1 MSKITRKLFLY
12 FVIVSLVLAG
22 TAFAGFYG
30 TFRYYSYQEYNRE
43 LQDRAEVIRARL
55 EDFMRDCNGAQELS
69 AYIKVLDDITLA
81 DAYFISREGET
92 FTCPCSCGT
101 TVKIK
106 KKPSAQVEQF
116 AQQVFESGQYMQVKN
131 QERDYA
137 GIPVKEKG
145 RTTAVVV
152 ITDTFHVDQGSFL
165 MAVASLLG
173 CLAAAF
179 LLAAAVAKNM
189 ARKFMEPIHRI
200 AFAVSE
206 LSCGNYHV
214 KTEVKAQNEIG
225 NLARQTDLL
234 AEKLEETDKER
245 ARMEQ
250 MQKDYIANLSHELR
264 TPVTVIRSSMEA
276 LYDGMVP
283 EKKVKEY
290 QKQMLS
296 ETISLQRLINDMLEL
311 SRLENKDFPISRELL
326 DLRTVLE
333 DASRSV
339 RMLAREK
346 RIQVNLAIPE
356 AELPFEGDYGR
367 LKQMFL
373 AVFDNSVKYSE
384 PDKTIQVQIT
394 VKSDDYYIVIED
406 EGCGIARDKIPN
418 IFDKFYRLSKESV
431 PGTGLGMVIVKSIA
445 DRHQIDIRI
454 QSEEGKGTKIT
465 FIVPVYKS
473 H

>member
-55 EDFMRDCNGAQELS
+55 EHFMRDCNGAQELS
-69 AYIKVLDDITLA
+69 AYIKVLDDVTLA

-92 FTCPCSCGT
+92 FTCPCPCRT
-101 TVKIK
+101 TVKIE

-116 AQQVFESGQYMQVKN
+116 AQQVFESGQYMQVKDAK
-131 QERDYA
+131 RDYV
-137 GIPVKEKG
+137 GIPVREG
-145 RTTAVVV
+145 AETTAVVV
-152 ITDTFHVDQGSFL
+152 IVDTFEVDRGSFL

-173 CLAAAF
+173 CLAAAS
-179 LLAAAVAKNM
+179 LLASAVARNM

-200 AFAVSE
+200 AFTVSE
-206 LSCGNYHV
+206 LACGNYHV
-214 KTEVKAQNEIG
+214 KTEVRDQNEIG

-283 EKKVKEY
+283 EEKVKEY

-333 DASRSV
+333 DAARSV

-346 RIQVNLAIPE
+346 RIQVKLAIPE
-356 AELPFEGDYGR
+356 EELPFEGDYGR

-373 AVFDNSVKYSE
+373 AVLDNSVKYSD
-384 PDKTIQVQIT
+384 PDKAIRVQTT

-406 EGCGIARDKIPN
+406 EGCGIARDKISR
-418 IFDKFYRLSKESV
+418 IFDKFYRLSKERAL
-431 PGTGLGMVIVKSIA
+431 GTGLGMVIVKSIA

-454 QSEEGKGTKIT
+454 QSEEGKGTRIT
-465 FIVPVYKS
+465 FIVPVYKRY
-473 H
+473 

>member
-22 TAFAGFYG
+22 TAFAGFYS

-55 EDFMRDCNGAQELS
+55 EHFMRDCNGAQELS
-69 AYIKVLDDITLA
+69 AYIKVLDDVTLA

-92 FTCPCSCGT
+92 FTCPCPCRT
-101 TVKIK
+101 TVKIE

-116 AQQVFESGQYMQVKN
+116 AQQVFESGQYMQVKDAK
-131 QERDYA
+131 RDYV
-137 GIPVKEKG
+137 GIPVREG
-145 RTTAVVV
+145 AETTAVVV
-152 ITDTFHVDQGSFL
+152 IVDTFEVDRGSFL

-173 CLAAAF
+173 CLAAAS
-179 LLAAAVAKNM
+179 LLASAVARNM

-200 AFAVSE
+200 AFTVSE
-206 LSCGNYHV
+206 LACGNYHV
-214 KTEVKAQNEIG
+214 KTEVRDQNEIG

-283 EKKVKEY
+283 EEKVKEY

-333 DASRSV
+333 DAARSV

-346 RIQVNLAIPE
+346 RIQVKLAIPE
-356 AELPFEGDYGR
+356 EELPFEGDYGR

-373 AVFDNSVKYSE
+373 AVLDNSVKYSD
-384 PDKTIQVQIT
+384 PDKTIRVQIT

-406 EGCGIARDKIPN
+406 EGCGIARDKISR
-418 IFDKFYRLSKESV
+418 IFDKFYRLSKERA

-454 QSEEGKGTKIT
+454 QSEEGKGTRIT
-465 FIVPVYKS
+465 FIVPVYKRY
-473 H
+473 

>member
-55 EDFMRDCNGAQELS
+55 EHFMRDCNGAQELS
-69 AYIKVLDDITLA
+69 AYIKVLDDVTLA

-92 FTCPCSCGT
+92 FTCPCPCRT
-101 TVKIK
+101 TVKIE

-116 AQQVFESGQYMQVKN
+116 AQQVFESGQYMQVKDAK
-131 QERDYA
+131 RDSV
-137 GIPVKEKG
+137 GIPVREG
-145 RTTAVVV
+145 AETTAVVV
-152 ITDTFHVDQGSFL
+152 IVDTFEVDRGSFL

-173 CLAAAF
+173 CLAAAS
-179 LLAAAVAKNM
+179 LLASAVARNM

-206 LSCGNYHV
+206 LACGNYHV
-214 KTEVKAQNEIG
+214 KTEVRDQNEIG

-276 LYDGMVP
+276 LYDEVVP
-283 EKKVKEY
+283 EEKVKEY

-333 DASRSV
+333 DAARSV

-346 RIQVNLAIPE
+346 RIQVKLAIPE
-356 AELPFEGDYGR
+356 EELPFEGDYGR

-373 AVFDNSVKYSE
+373 AVLDNSVKYSD
-384 PDKTIQVQIT
+384 PDKTIRVQIT

-406 EGCGIARDKIPN
+406 EGCGIARDKISR
-418 IFDKFYRLSKESV
+418 IFDKFYRLSKERA

-465 FIVPVYKS
+465 FIVPVYKRY
-473 H
+473 

>member
-55 EDFMRDCNGAQELS
+55 EHFMRDCNGAQELS
-69 AYIKVLDDITLA
+69 AYIKVLDDVTLA

-92 FTCPCSCGT
+92 FTCPCPCRT
-101 TVKIK
+101 TVKIE

-116 AQQVFESGQYMQVKN
+116 AQQVFESGQYMQVKDAK
-131 QERDYA
+131 RDYV
-137 GIPVKEKG
+137 GIPVREG
-145 RTTAVVV
+145 AETTAVVV
-152 ITDTFHVDQGSFL
+152 IVDTFEVDRGSFL

-173 CLAAAF
+173 CLAAAS
-179 LLAAAVAKNM
+179 LLASAVARNM

-200 AFAVSE
+200 AFTVSE
-206 LSCGNYHV
+206 LACGNYHV
-214 KTEVKAQNEIG
+214 KTEVRDQNEIG

-283 EKKVKEY
+283 EEKVKEY

-333 DASRSV
+333 DAARSV

-346 RIQVNLAIPE
+346 RIQVKLAIPE
-356 AELPFEGDYGR
+356 EELPFEGDYGR

-373 AVFDNSVKYSE
+373 AVLDNSVKYSD
-384 PDKTIQVQIT
+384 PDKTIRVQIT

-406 EGCGIARDKIPN
+406 EGCGIARDKISR
-418 IFDKFYRLSKESV
+418 IFDKFYRLSKERA

-465 FIVPVYKS
+465 FIVPVYKRY
-473 H
+473 

>member
-101 TVKIK
+101 TVKIE

-250 MQKDYIANLSHELR
+250 M
-264 TPVTVIRSSMEA
+264 
-276 LYDGMVP
+276 
-283 EKKVKEY
+283 
-290 QKQMLS
+290 LS

-356 AELPFEGDYGR
+356 EELPFEGDYGR

>member
-30 TFRYYSYQEYNRE
+30 TFRYYSYQEYKRE

-55 EDFMRDCNGAQELS
+55 EHFMRDCNGAQELS
-69 AYIKVLDDITLA
+69 AYIKVLDDVTLA

-92 FTCPCSCGT
+92 FTCPCPCRT
-101 TVKIK
+101 TVKIE

-116 AQQVFESGQYMQVKN
+116 AQQVFESGQYMQVKDAK
-131 QERDYA
+131 RDYV
-137 GIPVKEKG
+137 GIPVREG
-145 RTTAVVV
+145 AETTAVVV
-152 ITDTFHVDQGSFL
+152 IVDTFEVDRGSFL

-173 CLAAAF
+173 CLAAAS
-179 LLAAAVAKNM
+179 LLASAVARNM

-200 AFAVSE
+200 AFTVSE
-206 LSCGNYHV
+206 LACGNYHV
-214 KTEVKAQNEIG
+214 KTEVRDQNEIG

-276 LYDGMVP
+276 LYDEVVP
-283 EKKVKEY
+283 EEKVKEY

-333 DASRSV
+333 DAARSV

-346 RIQVNLAIPE
+346 RIQVKLAIPE
-356 AELPFEGDYGR
+356 EELPFEGDYGR

-373 AVFDNSVKYSE
+373 AVLDNSVKYSD
-384 PDKTIQVQIT
+384 PDKTIRVQIT

-406 EGCGIARDKIPN
+406 EGCGIARDKISR
-418 IFDKFYRLSKESV
+418 IFDKFYRLSKERA

-465 FIVPVYKS
+465 FIVPVYKRY
-473 H
+473 

>member
-1 MSKITRKLFLY
+1 
-12 FVIVSLVLAG
+12 
-22 TAFAGFYG
+22 
-30 TFRYYSYQEYNRE
+30 
-43 LQDRAEVIRARL
+43 
-55 EDFMRDCNGAQELS
+55 
-69 AYIKVLDDITLA
+69 
-81 DAYFISREGET
+81 
-92 FTCPCSCGT
+92 
-101 TVKIK
+101 
-106 KKPSAQVEQF
+106 
-116 AQQVFESGQYMQVKN
+116 
-131 QERDYA
+131 
-137 GIPVKEKG
+137 
-145 RTTAVVV
+145 
-152 ITDTFHVDQGSFL
+152 
-165 MAVASLLG
+165 
-173 CLAAAF
+173 
-179 LLAAAVAKNM
+179 
-189 ARKFMEPIHRI
+189 
-200 AFAVSE
+200 
-206 LSCGNYHV
+206 
-214 KTEVKAQNEIG
+214 
-225 NLARQTDLL
+225 
-234 AEKLEETDKER
+234 
-245 ARMEQ
+245 MEQ

-356 AELPFEGDYGR
+356 EELPFEDDYGR

-473 H
+473 Y

>member
-55 EDFMRDCNGAQELS
+55 EHFMRDCNGAQELS
-69 AYIKVLDDITLA
+69 AYIKVLDDVTLA

-92 FTCPCSCGT
+92 FTCPCPCRT
-101 TVKIK
+101 TVKIE

-116 AQQVFESGQYMQVKN
+116 AQQVFESGQYMQVKDAK
-131 QERDYA
+131 RDYV
-137 GIPVKEKG
+137 GIPVREG
-145 RTTAVVV
+145 AETTAVVV
-152 ITDTFHVDQGSFL
+152 IVDTFEVDRGSFL

-173 CLAAAF
+173 CLAAAS
-179 LLAAAVAKNM
+179 LLASAVARNM

-200 AFAVSE
+200 AFTVSE
-206 LSCGNYHV
+206 LACGNYHV
-214 KTEVKAQNEIG
+214 KTEVRDQNEIG

-276 LYDGMVP
+276 LYDEVVP
-283 EKKVKEY
+283 EEKVKEY

-333 DASRSV
+333 DAARSV

-346 RIQVNLAIPE
+346 RIQVKLAIPE
-356 AELPFEGDYGR
+356 EELPFEGDYGR

-373 AVFDNSVKYSE
+373 AVLDNSVKYSD
-384 PDKTIQVQIT
+384 PDKAIRVQTT

-406 EGCGIARDKIPN
+406 EGCGIARDKISR
-418 IFDKFYRLSKESV
+418 IFDKFYRLSKERAL
-431 PGTGLGMVIVKSIA
+431 GTGLGMVIVKSIA

-454 QSEEGKGTKIT
+454 QSEEGKGTRIT
-465 FIVPVYKS
+465 FIVPVYKRY
-473 H
+473 

>member
-55 EDFMRDCNGAQELS
+55 EHFMRDCNGAQELS
-69 AYIKVLDDITLA
+69 AYIKVLDDVTLA

-92 FTCPCSCGT
+92 FTCPCPCRT
-101 TVKIK
+101 TVKIE

-116 AQQVFESGQYMQVKN
+116 AQQVFESGQYMQVKDAK
-131 QERDYA
+131 RDYV
-137 GIPVKEKG
+137 GIPVREG
-145 RTTAVVV
+145 AETTAVDV
-152 ITDTFHVDQGSFL
+152 IVDTFEVDRGSFL

-173 CLAAAF
+173 CLAAAS
-179 LLAAAVAKNM
+179 LLASAVARNM

-200 AFAVSE
+200 AFTVSE
-206 LSCGNYHV
+206 LACGNYHV
-214 KTEVKAQNEIG
+214 KTEVRDQNEIG

-283 EKKVKEY
+283 EEKVKEY

-333 DASRSV
+333 DAARSV

-346 RIQVNLAIPE
+346 RIQVKLAIPAE
-356 AELPFEGDYGR
+356 ELPFEGDYGR

-373 AVFDNSVKYSE
+373 AVLDNSVKYSD
-384 PDKTIQVQIT
+384 PDKTIRVQIT

-406 EGCGIARDKIPN
+406 EGCGIARDKISR
-418 IFDKFYRLSKESV
+418 IFDKFYRLSKERA

-465 FIVPVYKS
+465 FIVPVYKRY
-473 H
+473 

>member
-55 EDFMRDCNGAQELS
+55 EHFMRDCNGAQELS
-69 AYIKVLDDITLA
+69 AYIKVLDDVTLA

-92 FTCPCSCGT
+92 FTCPCPCRT
-101 TVKIK
+101 TVKIE

-116 AQQVFESGQYMQVKN
+116 AQQVFESGQYMQVKDAK
-131 QERDYA
+131 RDYV
-137 GIPVKEKG
+137 GIPVREG
-145 RTTAVVV
+145 AETTAVVV
-152 ITDTFHVDQGSFL
+152 IVDTFEVDRGSFL
-165 MAVASLLG
+165 MAVASLFG
-173 CLAAAF
+173 CLAAAS
-179 LLAAAVAKNM
+179 LLASAVARNM

-206 LSCGNYHV
+206 LTCGNYHV
-214 KTEVKAQNEIG
+214 KTEVRDQNEIG

-283 EKKVKEY
+283 EEKVKEY

-333 DASRSV
+333 DAARSV

-346 RIQVNLAIPE
+346 RIQVKLAIPE
-356 AELPFEGDYGR
+356 EELPFEGDYGR

-373 AVFDNSVKYSE
+373 AVLDNSVKYSD
-384 PDKTIQVQIT
+384 PDKTIRVQIT
-394 VKSDDYYIVIED
+394 VKSDDYYIAIED
-406 EGCGIARDKIPN
+406 EGCGIARDKISR
-418 IFDKFYRLSKESV
+418 IFDKFYRLSKERA

-465 FIVPVYKS
+465 FIVPVYKRY
-473 H
+473 

>member
-101 TVKIK
+101 TVKIE

-250 MQKDYIANLSHELR
+250 M
-264 TPVTVIRSSMEA
+264 
-276 LYDGMVP
+276 
-283 EKKVKEY
+283 
-290 QKQMLS
+290 LS

-356 AELPFEGDYGR
+356 EELPFEGDYGR

-431 PGTGLGMVIVKSIA
+431 PGTGLGMVIIKSIA

>member
-101 TVKIK
+101 TVKIE

-250 MQKDYIANLSHELR
+250 M
-264 TPVTVIRSSMEA
+264 
-276 LYDGMVP
+276 
-283 EKKVKEY
+283 
-290 QKQMLS
+290 LS

-356 AELPFEGDYGR
+356 EELPFEGDYGR

-406 EGCGIARDKIPN
+406 EGCGIDRDKIPN

-431 PGTGLGMVIVKSIA
+431 PGTGLGMVIIKSIA

>member
-55 EDFMRDCNGAQELS
+55 EHFMRDCNGAQELS
-69 AYIKVLDDITLA
+69 AYIKVLDDVTLA

-92 FTCPCSCGT
+92 FTCPCPCRT
-101 TVKIK
+101 TVKIE

-116 AQQVFESGQYMQVKN
+116 AQQVFESGQYMQVKDAK
-131 QERDYA
+131 RDYV
-137 GIPVKEKG
+137 GIPVREG
-145 RTTAVVV
+145 AETTAVVV
-152 ITDTFHVDQGSFL
+152 IVDTFEVDRGSFL
-165 MAVASLLG
+165 MAVASLFG
-173 CLAAAF
+173 CLAAAS
-179 LLAAAVAKNM
+179 LLASAVARNM

-206 LSCGNYHV
+206 LTCGNYHV
-214 KTEVKAQNEIG
+214 KTEVRDQNEIG

-245 ARMEQ
+245 VRMEQ

-283 EKKVKEY
+283 EEKVKEY

-333 DASRSV
+333 DAARSV

-346 RIQVNLAIPE
+346 RIQVKLAIPE
-356 AELPFEGDYGR
+356 EELPFEGDYGR

-373 AVFDNSVKYSE
+373 AVLDNSVKYSD
-384 PDKTIQVQIT
+384 PDKTIRVQIT

-406 EGCGIARDKIPN
+406 EGCGIARDKISR
-418 IFDKFYRLSKESV
+418 IFDKFYRLSKERA

-465 FIVPVYKS
+465 FIVPVYKRY
-473 H
+473 

>member
-12 FVIVSLVLAG
+12 FVIVSLVLAS
-22 TAFAGFYG
+22 TAFAGFYA

-55 EDFMRDCNGAQELS
+55 EHFMRDCNGAQELS
-69 AYIKVLDDITLA
+69 AYIKVLDDVTLA

-92 FTCPCSCGT
+92 FTCPCPCGT
-101 TVKIK
+101 TVKIE

-116 AQQVFESGQYMQVKN
+116 AQQVFESGQYMQVKDVG
-131 QERDYA
+131 RDYA

-145 RTTAVVV
+145 ETTAVVV
-152 ITDTFHVDQGSFL
+152 IADTFHVDQGSFL
-165 MAVASLLG
+165 MAIANLLG

-179 LLAAAVAKNM
+179 LLAAAVAKHM

-206 LSCGNYHV
+206 LACGNYRV
-214 KTEVKAQNEIG
+214 KTEVTDQNEIG

-245 ARMEQ
+245 VRMEQ

-276 LYDGMVP
+276 LYDEVVP
-283 EKKVKEY
+283 EEKVKEY

-333 DASRSV
+333 DAARSV

-346 RIQVNLAIPE
+346 RIQVKLAIPE
-356 AELPFEGDYGR
+356 EELPFEGDYGR

-373 AVFDNSVKYSE
+373 AVLDNSVKYSD
-384 PDKTIQVQIT
+384 PDKTIRVQIT

-406 EGCGIARDKIPN
+406 EGCGIARDKISR
-418 IFDKFYRLSKESV
+418 IFDKFYRLSKESA

-454 QSEEGKGTKIT
+454 QSEEGKGTKLT
-465 FIVPVYKS
+465 FIVPVYKPY
-473 H
+473 

>member
-55 EDFMRDCNGAQELS
+55 EHFMRDCNGAQELS
-69 AYIKVLDDITLA
+69 AYIKVLDDVTLA

-92 FTCPCSCGT
+92 FTCPCPCRT
-101 TVKIK
+101 TVKIE

-116 AQQVFESGQYMQVKN
+116 AQQVFESGQYMQVKDAK
-131 QERDYA
+131 RDYV
-137 GIPVKEKG
+137 GIPVREG
-145 RTTAVVV
+145 AETTAVVV
-152 ITDTFHVDQGSFL
+152 IVDTFEVDRGSFL
-165 MAVASLLG
+165 MAVASLFG
-173 CLAAAF
+173 CLAAAS
-179 LLAAAVAKNM
+179 LLASAVARNM

-206 LSCGNYHV
+206 LTCGNYHV
-214 KTEVKAQNEIG
+214 KTEVRDQNEIG

-245 ARMEQ
+245 ACMEQ

-283 EKKVKEY
+283 EEKVKEY

-333 DASRSV
+333 DAARSV

-346 RIQVNLAIPE
+346 RIQVKLAIPE
-356 AELPFEGDYGR
+356 EELPFEGDYGR

-373 AVFDNSVKYSE
+373 AVLDNSVKYSD
-384 PDKTIQVQIT
+384 PDKTIRVQIT

-406 EGCGIARDKIPN
+406 EGCGIARDKISR
-418 IFDKFYRLSKESV
+418 IFDKFYRLSKERA

-465 FIVPVYKS
+465 FIVPVYKRY
-473 H
+473 

>member
-22 TAFAGFYG
+22 TAFAGFYS

-55 EDFMRDCNGAQELS
+55 EHFMRDCNGAQELS
-69 AYIKVLDDITLA
+69 AYIKVLDDVTLA

-92 FTCPCSCGT
+92 FTCPCPCRT
-101 TVKIK
+101 TVKIE

-116 AQQVFESGQYMQVKN
+116 AQQVFESGQYMQVKDAK
-131 QERDYA
+131 RDYV
-137 GIPVKEKG
+137 GIPVREG
-145 RTTAVVV
+145 AETTAVVV
-152 ITDTFHVDQGSFL
+152 IVDTFEVDRGSFL

-173 CLAAAF
+173 CLAAAS
-179 LLAAAVAKNM
+179 LLASAVARNM

-200 AFAVSE
+200 AFTVSE
-206 LSCGNYHV
+206 LACGNYHV
-214 KTEVKAQNEIG
+214 KTEVRDQNEIG

-283 EKKVKEY
+283 EEKVKEY

-333 DASRSV
+333 DAARSV

-346 RIQVNLAIPE
+346 RIQVKLAIPE
-356 AELPFEGDYGR
+356 EELPFEGDYGR

-373 AVFDNSVKYSE
+373 AVLDNSVKYSD
-384 PDKTIQVQIT
+384 PDKTIRVQIT

-406 EGCGIARDKIPN
+406 EGCGIARDKISR
-418 IFDKFYRLSKESV
+418 IFDKFYRLSKERA

-465 FIVPVYKS
+465 FIVPVYKRY
-473 H
+473 